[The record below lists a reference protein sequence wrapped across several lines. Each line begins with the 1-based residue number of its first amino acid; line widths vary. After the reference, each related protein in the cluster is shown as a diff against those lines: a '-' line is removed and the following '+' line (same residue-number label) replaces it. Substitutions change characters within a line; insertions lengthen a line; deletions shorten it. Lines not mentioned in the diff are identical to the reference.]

1 MRLLDYAANVHS
13 QYGEDGIISKLLG
26 ALPERDKW
34 CVEFGAWDGEYL
46 SNSRNLICKEGYS
59 AIMIEADGNRIRDLA
74 AKYKS
79 NPKVIP
85 MQRFVGFDEHDGL
98 DALLKSHPIPSNF
111 DFLSV
116 DIDGN
121 DYHVWAAVQQYT
133 PKVVCIEF
141 NPSIATEVDF
151 VQRRD
156 RRISQGSSLL
166 ALVKLAVQKGYQLVC
181 VTLVNALFVRAE
193 YFPLFGI
200 SNNDPRLLREDV
212 SAVTHIFSGYDGT
225 LHVAGA
231 DRMPWHRLT
240 YEGRIRQLP
249 SFFRTYPQNY
259 GAVQNFLFKVYRK
272 TCRMLN
278 RG

>member
-26 ALPERDKW
+26 LLPERDKW

-59 AIMIEADGNRIRDLA
+59 AIMIEADANRVKELV
-74 AKYKS
+74 AKYES
-79 NPKVIP
+79 NPKVKP
-85 MQRFVGFDEHDGL
+85 MQKFVGFDEHDGL
-98 DALLKSHPIPSNF
+98 DALLKDHPIPSNF

-116 DIDGN
+116 DVDGN
-121 DYHVWAAVQQYT
+121 DYHIWAAVRHYT

-141 NPSIATEVDF
+141 NPSIATEVHF

-156 RRISQGSSLL
+156 WRISHGSSLL
-166 ALVKLAVQKGYQLVC
+166 ALVKLAAQKGYELVC

-225 LHVAGA
+225 LHIAGA
-231 DRMPWHRLT
+231 DRTPWHQLR
-240 YEGRIRQLP
+240 YEGRLRQLP
-249 SFFRTYPQNY
+249 LFFRTHPQNY
-259 GAVQNFLFKVYRK
+259 GPIRNFLFRAYRK
-272 TCRMLN
+272 ACRMLN